1 MSVAADAARHPEPFF
16 VDYCTAKAGVL
27 ALATSLSIEFGPR
40 GIRSNCV
47 TPAPTHTTQFVEFF
61 ERSAAPEWGMTTEEA
76 IDHFAR
82 NIRRLPLGRVG
93 EPEDVAHA
101 IAFLASDV
109 SSHVTGADCRVD
121 GGVIQSP

>member
-1 MSVAADAARHPEPFF
+1 
-16 VDYCTAKAGVL
+16 
-27 ALATSLSIEFGPR
+27 
-40 GIRSNCV
+40 
-47 TPAPTHTTQFVEFF
+47 
-61 ERSAAPEWGMTTEEA
+61 MTTEKA

-109 SSHVTGADCRVD
+109 SSHVTGADYPVD